1 MAKSFYTTGTGNEQ
15 TLTPIINEKVPI
27 YDTIADAESD
37 LANLEVGQIVKTK
50 DAGLIANLNPIDEV
64 KQGVFL
70 PPTSNAVAKS
80 LSYFTTE
87 QKTGGKIVINGVEKD
102 IYKCTFYSATNWADG
117 ALLGTISNIGIVL
130 EIRDVTTYSSNNTV
144 YQNYGEANSTT
155 KSLAKVSLTNGQVT
169 VVRAGGFA
177 NNLPST
183 VVIVYTKNE

>member
-1 MAKSFYTTGTGNEQ
+1 MAKSFYTTGTGDEQ

-37 LANLEVGQIVKTK
+37 LSNLEVGQIVKTK
-50 DAGLIANLNPIDEV
+50 DAGLVANLNPIDEV

-87 QKTGGKIVINGVEKD
+87 QKTGGKIVVNGVEKD
-102 IYKCTFYSATNWADG
+102 IYRCTFYSATNWVDG
-117 ALLGTISNIGIVL
+117 AVVGTITNIGVVL
-130 EIRDVTTYSSNNTV
+130 QIRDITTYNNNTV
-144 YQNYGEANSTT
+144 YQNYGEANSIT
-155 KSLAKVSLTNGQVT
+155 KSLAKVSLATGQVT

-183 VVIVYTKNE
+183 VIIEYTKNE